1 MTGST
6 RTTTAT
12 TKLNIGTAKST
23 SGWKQ
28 TTATKSPIQRSNPVR
43 VSGSRSWA
51 ISGWA
56 KARGSN
62 RKRLAR
68 ARGGWSGQ
76 TATGR
81 TGFERRSGGNLKDG
95 GSWIQQEEASAFDG
109 AEESELETVGGGGGF
124 WGRPV

>member
-1 MTGST
+1 MTGTT

-62 RKRLAR
+62 RTRLAR
-68 ARGGWSGQ
+68 ARGDWSGQ

-81 TGFERRSGGNLKDG
+81 TGFERSEGNLKDG